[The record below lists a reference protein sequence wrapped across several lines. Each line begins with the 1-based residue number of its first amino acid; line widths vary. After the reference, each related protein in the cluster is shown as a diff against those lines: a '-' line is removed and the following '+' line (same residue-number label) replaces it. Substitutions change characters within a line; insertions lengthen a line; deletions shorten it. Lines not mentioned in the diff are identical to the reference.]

1 MIQTITSLHN
11 DLVKRAA
18 SLKVKKYRQREGL
31 FLLEGK
37 RAVEEAL
44 ASGWKIQCLFYT
56 QLPEGWEE
64 QAETSRVPWYQ
75 VSLPVLQKITA
86 TEDPQRVAALVELHR
101 DNLES
106 FAPEK
111 GLVLVLDQIRDPGN
125 LGTLIR
131 TADALGAVAVVLMEN
146 TADLYNPKVV
156 RSTMGSLFHLPIF
169 TGVSVEVLAA
179 WCRKRQFALWATAL
193 EGAEDVTKLQWP
205 DKVALVLGS
214 EAEGV
219 SGELLAKADQKVK
232 IPMDGHAESLNVA
245 IAGGILLFESSLHR

>member
-1 MIQTITSLHN
+1 MIQTITSLKN

-44 ASGWKIQCLFYT
+44 ASGWKLQCLFYT
-56 QLPEGWEE
+56 KLPAGWEE
-64 QAETSRVPWYQ
+64 RAETSALPWYE
-75 VSLPVLQKITA
+75 VPLPVLQKITA
-86 TEDPQRVAALVELHR
+86 TEDPQSVAALVELKR
-101 DNLES
+101 ES
-106 FAPEK
+106 LAAFAPGK

-131 TADALGAVAVVLMEN
+131 TADALGAAAVVMMEN

-156 RSTMGSLFHLPIF
+156 RSTMGSLFHLPVF
-169 TGVSVEVLAA
+169 TGVKREELAA
-179 WCRKRQFALWATAL
+179 WCRKQQVALWATAL

-205 DKVALVLGS
+205 EKVALVLGS

-219 SGELLAKADQKVK
+219 SGEILARADQKVK
-232 IPMDGHAESLNVA
+232 IPMAGHAESLNVA
-245 IAGGILLFESSLHR
+245 IAGGILLFEASCVR

>member
-1 MIQTITSLHN
+1 MIQTITSLKN

-18 SLKVKKYRQREGL
+18 SLKVKKYRQREGM

-44 ASGWKIQCLFYT
+44 ASGWKLQCLFYT
-56 QLPEGWEE
+56 KLPAGWEE
-64 QAETSRVPWYQ
+64 KAETSALPWYE
-75 VSLPVLQKITA
+75 VPLPVLQKITA
-86 TEDPQRVAALVELHR
+86 TEDPQSVAALVELKQE
-101 DNLES
+101 NLAA
-106 FAPEK
+106 FALEK

-131 TADALGAVAVVLMEN
+131 TADALGAAAVVMLEN

-156 RSTMGSLFHLPIF
+156 RSTMGSLFHLPVF
-169 TGVSVEVLAA
+169 TGVKREELSA
-179 WCRKRQFALWATAL
+179 WCRKQQAALWATAL

-205 DKVALVLGS
+205 EKVALVLGS

-219 SGELLAKADQKVK
+219 SGEILAKADQKVK
-232 IPMDGHAESLNVA
+232 IPMAGHAESLNVA
-245 IAGGILLFESSLHR
+245 IAGGILLFEASCIR